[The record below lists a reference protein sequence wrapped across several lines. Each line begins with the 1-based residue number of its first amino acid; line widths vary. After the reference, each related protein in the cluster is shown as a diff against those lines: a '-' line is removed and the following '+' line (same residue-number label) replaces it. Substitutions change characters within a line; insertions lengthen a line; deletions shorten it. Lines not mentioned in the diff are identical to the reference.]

1 MHERTPSDAPA
12 DGIKVGKAELLPWPH
27 SLSITETARLGQT
40 SGLPRST
47 LRPVKLPV
55 QVSKAIKTI
64 RCVLLERLFC
74 HRPGIVVIG
83 ATQGNK

>member
-64 RCVLLERLFC
+64 RCVLLE
-74 HRPGIVVIG
+74 
-83 ATQGNK
+83 